1 MRFRDIGVLAA
12 VLVLAGVALLW
23 LADQRDST
31 LLRVLA
37 SALVIMPIGL
47 ATNVTARRR
56 RRARREDSPDSVERQ
71 ASQAA
76 AARSFQGALIIGGLL
91 MLALMYVPGE
101 APALWGVA
109 AWVALPVLFW
119 IFYAV
124 ELGKLRG

>member
-1 MRFRDIGVLAA
+1 M
-12 VLVLAGVALLW
+12 LVLAGFALHW
-23 LADQRDST
+23 PADPRDST

-37 SALVIMPIGL
+37 FALVIMPIGL
-47 ATNVTARRR
+47 AANVTARRR

-71 ASQAA
+71 ASQTAS
-76 AARSFQGALIIGGLL
+76 ARTFRGALLISGLL
-91 MLALMYVPGE
+91 VLALMYVPGE
-101 APALWGVA
+101 MPALWAIA

>member
-1 MRFRDIGVLAA
+1 M
-12 VLVLAGVALLW
+12 LVLAGFALHW
-23 LADQRDST
+23 PADQRDST
-31 LLRVLA
+31 LLQVLA

-71 ASQAA
+71 ASQTAS
-76 AARSFQGALIIGGLL
+76 ARTFRGALLISGLL
-91 MLALMYVPGE
+91 VLALMYVPGE
-101 APALWGVA
+101 MPALWAIA

>member
-1 MRFRDIGVLAA
+1 M
-12 VLVLAGVALLW
+12 LVLAGVALLW

-31 LLRVLA
+31 LLRMLA
-37 SALVIMPIGL
+37 FALVIMPTGL

-71 ASQAA
+71 ASQTAA
-76 AARSFQGALIIGGLL
+76 VRSFQGALIIIGLL

-101 APALWGVA
+101 MPALWAIA
-109 AWVALPVLFW
+109 ALVALTVLFW

-124 ELGKLRG
+124 ELGKLRD